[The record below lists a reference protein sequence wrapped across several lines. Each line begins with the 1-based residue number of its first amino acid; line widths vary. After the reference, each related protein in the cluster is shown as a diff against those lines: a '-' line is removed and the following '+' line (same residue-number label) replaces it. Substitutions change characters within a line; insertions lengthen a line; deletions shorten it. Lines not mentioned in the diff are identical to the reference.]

1 LWDPTAH
8 KITINRDVIFDES
21 SLIKSDVDVQMKQEE
36 VPKYQQIQFETSSN
50 TDESEHEQV
59 SEDVH
64 EEFPAEEDM
73 VDDNNQQ
80 NVDEPQTS
88 LRRSTRVRNP
98 PRRYDDFVSSV
109 SLSTNDDE
117 PSCYQEA
124 VKGSN
129 SDKWKEAMKDEMN
142 ALERNATWD
151 LVELPRDRKIVGC
164 KWVYKL
170 KKGVDDKVERYK
182 VFSAEN
188 LHVKFNDAPRNSCT
202 MFFG

>member
-1 LWDPTAH
+1 LWDPTTH
-8 KITINRDVIFDES
+8 KITINIYVIFDES

-36 VPKYQQIQFETSSN
+36 VLKYQQIQFETSSN

-64 EEFPAEEDM
+64 EAFPAEEDM

-88 LRRSTRVRNP
+88 LRRSTQVRNP
-98 PRRYDDFVSSV
+98 PRRYDDFFTSV

-129 SDKWKEAMKDEMN
+129 NDKWKEAMKDEMK

-151 LVELPRDRKIVGC
+151 PVELPRDRKTVGC

-170 KKGVDDKVERYK
+170 KKGVDDKLERYK
-182 VFSAEN
+182 ARLV
-188 LHVKFNDAPRNSCT
+188 VKGYS
-202 MFFG
+202 